1 MSFHYVQLSIR
12 KVLSHRSDKK
22 SLTTL
27 SVDALAYK
35 NLIFE
40 MGNAIAK
47 KFDSPKDYSATAG
60 HCGLY
65 KIWEGKKQETSEE
78 ISVWTFDKGDLA
90 KRKSNPLDNK
100 ALQEQVLQLI
110 RRDFTCL
117 KECNCGGI
125 IQILEVKS
133 SCAHNAYVLYSSLPV
148 VPC

>member
-1 MSFHYVQLSIR
+1 
-12 KVLSHRSDKK
+12 
-22 SLTTL
+22 
-27 SVDALAYK
+27 
-35 NLIFE
+35 

-65 KIWEGKKQETSEE
+65 KIWEGKKQETSED

-125 IQILEVKS
+125 IQILEVTS
-133 SCAHNAYVLYSSLPV
+133 SCP
-148 VPC
+148 